1 MMCRIAVAAL
11 CVVLGTSPAAA
22 QRAARTSGASRPAP
36 SGINPFDPPPAAR
49 VLSSGTNPSLPTVE
63 APGEVTS
70 TITGAAPVATLRDG
84 TNHLTVVAPGDAIGP
99 WRVEGIEEGG
109 VRLALTVPGTPRERF
124 LPLRRGGTASDAV
137 LPGAA
142 ASTAPASAPVLPGE
156 IPTLPLPPSPT
167 VQPERP
173 N

>member
-1 MMCRIAVAAL
+1 MICRIAVAAL
-11 CVVLGTSPAAA
+11 CVMLGTSPAAA
-22 QRAARTSGASRPAP
+22 QRAARANGAIRPTS

-49 VLSSGTNPSLPTVE
+49 ALPSGTNPGLSTVE

-84 TNHLTVVAPGDAIGP
+84 TNQLTVVAPGDAIGP

-109 VRLALTVPGTPRERF
+109 VRLALTIPGVPRERF
-124 LPLRRGGTASDAV
+124 LPLRRGGTARDAV

-142 ASTAPASAPVLPGE
+142 ARTAPASAHVLPGV